1 MTMSYFASFII
12 ISTLS
17 TKMEARRNLASPIR
31 TVLSLFHYILT
42 EEPRSLT
49 RAKGLGSLVTYIYA
63 CYGTGHD
70 LTGHW

>member
-1 MTMSYFASFII
+1 MTMSYFASF

-49 RAKGLGSLVTYIYA
+49 RAKGLGSLVTYIYTHV
-63 CYGTGHD
+63 TGPD
-70 LTGHW
+70 MI